1 MNPLQRMRR
10 AIDKQTYRISSHA
23 NEEMAEDGL
32 VVADIEQ
39 IIQTGK
45 IAQRFTKDS
54 RGRRYAVLGN
64 TVDGR
69 QAYVVCR
76 FLLSGVLLIITAY
89 TAEEEQVT
97 YGNNKKR

>member
-1 MNPLQRMRR
+1 MTPLQRMRR
-10 AIDKQTYRISSHA
+10 AIREQSYRISSHA
-23 NEEMAEDGL
+23 NEEMAEDDL
-32 VVADIEQ
+32 MAADIEQ
-39 IIQTGK
+39 IIQAGN
-45 IAQRFTKDS
+45 IVQRFTKDS

-89 TAEEEQVT
+89 AADKEE
-97 YGNNKKR
+97 